1 MTISAIYLCR
11 EVTAFSITRHDIRYA
26 ILLTYSLKITLH
38 KKKGLSLFLLGWR
51 KVPLRDGI
59 Q

>member
-11 EVTAFSITRHDIRYA
+11 EVTAYSITRHDIRYA
-26 ILLTYSLKITLH
+26 IHLIYSLKITLH
-38 KKKGLSLFLLGWR
+38 EKKRFVFIPLGWR